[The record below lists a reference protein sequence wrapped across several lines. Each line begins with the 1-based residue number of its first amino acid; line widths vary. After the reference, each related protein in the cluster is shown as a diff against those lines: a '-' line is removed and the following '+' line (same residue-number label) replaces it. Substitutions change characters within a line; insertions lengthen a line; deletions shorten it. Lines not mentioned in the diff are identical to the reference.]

1 MYTPPHFRE
10 DDISLLHET
19 IRTIAFGTL
28 VTLGPDGLV
37 ASHVPMLLEAD
48 KGERGTVTGHLAKA
62 NIQAKSGPS
71 DIEALAIF
79 QGPDAYITPNWYATK
94 KEHGKVVPTWNYV
107 AVHVYGPIT
116 FFEDAERLRDQV
128 ASLTDRHEAANSKPW
143 ALNDAPEKFVQGQL
157 KGIVGFEIPISRM
170 DGKWK
175 LSQNRPAADKE
186 GVIRGLEARDGADKP
201 ITVET
206 RQALGQS

>member
-10 DDISLLHET
+10 DDIELLHET
-19 IRTIAFGTL
+19 IRRIAFGTL

-37 ASHVPMLLEAD
+37 ASHVPMLLD
-48 KGERGTVTGHLAKA
+48 TSKGERGSLTGHLAKA
-62 NIQAKSGPS
+62 NVQTKTEAT

-79 QGPDAYITPNWYATK
+79 QGPEAYITPNWYATK
-94 KEHGKVVPTWNYV
+94 QEHGKVVPTWNYV
-107 AVHVYGPIT
+107 AVHAYGQIS

-128 ASLTDRHEAANSKPW
+128 SSLTDRHEAANAEPW
-143 ALNDAPEKFVQGQL
+143 ALNDAPEKFVQSQL
-157 KGIVGFEIPISRM
+157 KGIIGFEIPITRM

-186 GVIRGLEARDGADKP
+186 GVIRGLETRDGTDTP
-201 ITVET
+201 ITAET
-206 RQALGQS
+206 RQILQPS

>member
-10 DDISLLHET
+10 DDIALLHET
-19 IRTIAFGTL
+19 IRRIAFGTL

-37 ASHVPMLLEAD
+37 ASHVPMLLD
-48 KGERGTVTGHLAKA
+48 TSKGENGTLTGHLAKA
-62 NIQAKSGPS
+62 NIQTKTEAS

-79 QGPDAYITPNWYATK
+79 QGPEAYITPNWYATK
-94 KEHGKVVPTWNYV
+94 QEHGKVVPTWNYV
-107 AVHVYGPIT
+107 AVHAYGKIS

-128 ASLTDRHEAANSKPW
+128 SSLTDRHEAANAEPW
-143 ALNDAPEKFVQGQL
+143 ALNDAPEKFVQSQL
-157 KGIVGFEIPISRM
+157 KGIIGFEIPIARM

-186 GVIRGLEARDGADKP
+186 GVISGLDARDGADAA
-201 ITVET
+201 ISSVT
-206 RQALGQS
+206 RERLQS

>member
-10 DDISLLHET
+10 DDIAVLHEA
-19 IRTIAFGTL
+19 IRRIAFGTL

-37 ASHVPMLLEAD
+37 ASHVPLLLDAE
-48 KGERGTVTGHLAKA
+48 KGARGTLTGHLAKA
-62 NIQAKSGPS
+62 NIQTKTEAS

-79 QGPDAYITPNWYATK
+79 QGPEAYITPNWYATK
-94 KEHGKVVPTWNYV
+94 QEHGKVVPTWNYV
-107 AVHVYGPIT
+107 AVHAYGPIS

-128 ASLTDRHEAANSKPW
+128 ASLTDRHEAANAEPW
-143 ALNDAPEKFVQGQL
+143 ALNDAPEKFVQSQL
-157 KGIVGFEIPISRM
+157 KGIIGFEIPITRI

-186 GVIRGLEARDGADKP
+186 GVIRGLETRDGADTP
-201 ITVET
+201 ITTET
-206 RQALGQS
+206 RQILQTS